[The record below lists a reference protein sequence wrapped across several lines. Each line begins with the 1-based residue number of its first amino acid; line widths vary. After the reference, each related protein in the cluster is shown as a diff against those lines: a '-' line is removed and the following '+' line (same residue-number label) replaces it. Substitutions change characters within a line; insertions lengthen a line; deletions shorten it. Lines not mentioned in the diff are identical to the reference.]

1 MSQSDHG
8 CLIRAWHQHSG
19 ELRGWLLKRVENK
32 AEVEDLLQDVFFKAL
47 LQKERFCRV
56 ENARAWLFRVTS
68 NAVIDR
74 YRLRKDYVS
83 LPDDIVQDD
92 ETTIAVD
99 DLSQCIPRVL
109 SELSQPDREAITLCD
124 LDGMSQQRYADMK
137 GITLAA
143 AKSRIQ
149 RARIRLKK
157 QLETACRVEKDDLG
171 NVCSFTPRP
180 PLHS

>member
-19 ELRGWLLKRVENK
+19 ELRSWLLKRVEDTTE
-32 AEVEDLLQDVFFKAL
+32 AEDLLQEVFFKAL

-74 YRLRKDYVS
+74 YRLRKDHVP
-83 LPDDIVQDD
+83 LPDDIVQH
-92 ETTIAVD
+92 EEVGVAVD

-124 LDGMSQQRYADMK
+124 LDGMSQQRYAEMK

-143 AKSRIQ
+143 AKSRVQ
-149 RARIRLKK
+149 RARKRLRQTLEINCKV
-157 QLETACRVEKDDLG
+157 QLNDAG
-171 NVCSFTPRP
+171 NVCCFVPR
-180 PLHS
+180 

>member
-1 MSQSDHG
+1 MQ
-8 CLIRAWHQHSG
+8 
-19 ELRGWLLKRVENK
+19 E
-32 AEVEDLLQDVFFKAL
+32 VFFKAL

-74 YRLRKDYVS
+74 YRLLKDHVP
-83 LPDDIVQDD
+83 LPDDMVEED
-92 ETTIAVD
+92 EMTIAVD

-124 LDGMSQQRYADMK
+124 LDGMSQQRYAEIK

-149 RARIRLKK
+149 RARMRLKK
-157 QLETACRVEKDDLG
+157 QLESACRVERDEQG

-180 PLHS
+180 PLT